1 MKSKKMSHHKVPNSY
16 DKLNERVVWLFPKE
30 NTLVSTNKE
39 LYSNTSI
46 AVNPPSVNPSLTSKH
61 MNSLN
66 REVSEASTVLF
77 PSFKSPSSHKTPT
90 AIQLVVVNVSS
101 AEQFACINVPMS
113 HDQGMEKSTKPIIKS
128 LTLLYNN
135 N

>member
-1 MKSKKMSHHKVPNSY
+1 
-16 DKLNERVVWLFPKE
+16 
-30 NTLVSTNKE
+30 
-39 LYSNTSI
+39 
-46 AVNPPSVNPSLTSKH
+46 

-77 PSFKSPSSHKTPT
+77 PSFKSPPSYKTPT

-101 AEQFACINVPMS
+101 AEQPAGINVPMS
-113 HDQGMEKSTKPIIKS
+113 HDQDMEKSTKPIIKS